1 MQWRNQRRALS
12 NHSCLA
18 EDSTTNHAV
27 LGCGGKHW
35 DQKHRACLGAI
46 IHEKAAESQVSAQV
60 DHDGDFWS
68 IARDVRGS
76 PARQTVYWMHT
87 GKLHTSARDHGRQC
101 LSCGGPMRLRPKK
114 AVGCAASRSDLVEPS
129 FSDQSLRGHRA
140 NVARPGRAGPDERG
154 KGKGQEKVGSGLA
167 RSQCHCV
174 LPRPPLCPT
183 PSIPQVTPQ
192 GSARFR
198 TSDDGGGH
206 TSYAIPQAPD
216 NLVR

>member
-35 DQKHRACLGAI
+35 DQKHRARLGAI

-76 PARQTVYWMHT
+76 PAHQLDKLSIGCIPVSFTRAQEITV
-87 GKLHTSARDHGRQC
+87 GNVSA
-101 LSCGGPMRLRPKK
+101 
-114 AVGCAASRSDLVEPS
+114 AVDP
-129 FSDQSLRGHRA
+129 
-140 NVARPGRAGPDERG
+140 
-154 KGKGQEKVGSGLA
+154 
-167 RSQCHCV
+167 
-174 LPRPPLCPT
+174 
-183 PSIPQVTPQ
+183 
-192 GSARFR
+192 
-198 TSDDGGGH
+198 
-206 TSYAIPQAPD
+206 
-216 NLVR
+216 